1 MRKNLLPGLN
11 LNPSSWG
18 RLLLAAGLLLVFVQ
32 GLWQLHEVQNFFS
45 PGKYHAAKL
54 NLFKTEYLKID
65 QGLTALQDQL
75 TVLTL
80 MQKAR
85 AHSDPAPSHQALRPR
100 PDPSWQAA
108 IHAAKKKRV
117 YVARKLNH
125 LGLILQSMQQD
136 LEAQLSD
143 PGPESAAR
151 KPRVEKTL
159 EQIRESRALWQ
170 TYEDR
175 LEDLSIKLNKI
186 LGLSSNQ
193 PAISIPRKH
202 ITSVPTRLIMTL

>member
-32 GLWQLHEVQNFFS
+32 GLLQLYEVQNFFS
-45 PGKYHAAKL
+45 PGTYQAAKL
-54 NLFKTEYLKID
+54 NLFKKEYLKID
-65 QGLTALQDQL
+65 RGLTALKDQL

-85 AHSDPAPSHQALRPR
+85 AHSG
-100 PDPSWQAA
+100 PDPSNRALAAVPSPLQAAPARCSPDPAWQAA

-143 PGPESAAR
+143 LGPESSAR
-151 KPRVEKTL
+151 KPRMEKTL
-159 EQIRESRALWQ
+159 VHIRESRALWQ
-170 TYEDR
+170 TYEDK

-186 LGLSSNQ
+186 IGLSSNQ
-193 PAISIPRKH
+193 QATTSPRIK
-202 ITSVPTRLIMTL
+202 

>member
-11 LNPSSWG
+11 LNRSSWG

-45 PGKYHAAKL
+45 PGAYQATKL

-65 QGLTALQDQL
+65 RGLTALQDQL

-85 AHSDPAPSHQALRPR
+85 AHSDPDPSHRALAAVPSPLQAAPARCS
-100 PDPSWQAA
+100 PDPAWQAA

-143 PGPESAAR
+143 LGPESSAG
-151 KPRVEKTL
+151 KPRLEKTL

-170 TYEDR
+170 IYEDK

-193 PAISIPRKH
+193 PAITIPR
-202 ITSVPTRLIMTL
+202 VN